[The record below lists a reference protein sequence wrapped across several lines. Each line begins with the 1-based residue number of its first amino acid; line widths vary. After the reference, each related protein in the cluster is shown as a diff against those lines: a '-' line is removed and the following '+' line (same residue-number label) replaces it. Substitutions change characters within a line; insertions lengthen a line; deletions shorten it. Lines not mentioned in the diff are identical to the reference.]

1 MTTGR
6 QLWLRYRKNHDDDD
20 DDDDDDGDDDGDDGD
35 DNDEYVE
42 RRRGKLVMV
51 GGDRRADV
59 QYEPMWMAQIVYYQP
74 MSNLQTVECFSFSY
88 KHWVVLDL
96 FSVFSVLLI
105 LVCRNL
111 PVDNI
116 QYAVYLS
123 KCTG

>member
-1 MTTGR
+1 MTMMVTMTVMTVMIMMNMLRGGEASWSWWVAIGGR
-6 QLWLRYRKNHDDDD
+6 MCSMNQC
-20 DDDDDDGDDDGDDGD
+20 GS
-35 DNDEYVE
+35 
-42 RRRGKLVMV
+42 
-51 GGDRRADV
+51 
-59 QYEPMWMAQIVYYQP
+59 AQIVYHQT

-105 LVCRNL
+105 LVYRNL

-116 QYAVYLS
+116 HYAVYLS